1 MTAPG
6 DRVAGEHSRSG
17 LGPGPDR
24 SGDAHPVVV
33 VVGGG
38 VAGLAAAE
46 ALLDTVDRAH
56 IEVRLYEA
64 TSRVGGKLRSIDFAD
79 RRLDVG
85 PDAFLARR
93 PEAVD
98 LARRVGLGDEL
109 RAPATGRAW
118 IATGRRLVPLPD
130 GLVLG
135 VPTSLGPLVRSP
147 LVGPIGAARAAL
159 DEVLPRQPPVRP
171 IAIGALTRARLGR
184 RVTEML
190 VEPLLGGINAGRI
203 DELDTETVAPQLWAA
218 AQRPGGLMA
227 ALREARRPASTP
239 TPPESEAGS
248 ERRPDPTFFGLE
260 AGLERLPATLAGR
273 LVARGLRVELDRT
286 VEALAAVRPGDPT
299 SALWLTSRRAD
310 GRPVVEEVAGVVVA
324 TPAPAAARL
333 LAEVAPESAA
343 RLAGIPY
350 AGVAVATLR
359 YPPGAVARP
368 LDGSGVLVPRPEGR
382 LMTAC
387 TWSSVKWPHLSRSG
401 DTVLRVSAGHA
412 GDLRPEGEDDETLLR
427 RLRLE
432 VAELFP
438 FLRPPSDA
446 LLTRWPAAFPQ
457 YLPGHRDRVE
467 AIRAA
472 LPPTVQVAGAALD
485 GVGIPACVA
494 SGARAGRLLAG
505 GVLAGG

>member
-1 MTAPG
+1 MTVSHDPRG
-6 DRVAGEHSRSG
+6 PEPPRSRPD
-17 LGPGPDR
+17 GPSDTR
-24 SGDAHPVVV
+24 PVVV

-38 VAGLAAAE
+38 MTGLAAAE
-46 ALLDTVDRAH
+46 ALLDAFGERP

-64 TSRVGGKLRSIDFAD
+64 TPRVGGKLRSVDFAG
-79 RRLDVG
+79 RSLDIG

-93 PEAVD
+93 PEATD
-98 LARRVGLGDEL
+98 LARRVGLGDDL

-147 LVGPIGAARAAL
+147 LVGPLGAARAAL
-159 DEVLPRQPPVRP
+159 DEILPRNPPAGP
-171 IAIGALTRARLGR
+171 LAIGALSRARLGR

-190 VEPLLGGINAGRI
+190 IEPLLGGINAGQI

-227 ALREARRPASTP
+227 ALRELRRRAGSPAP
-239 TPPESEAGS
+239 EAGS
-248 ERRPDPTFFGLE
+248 ERRPPVSFFGLE
-260 AGLERLPATLAGR
+260 AGLERLPKTLADR
-273 LVARGLRVELDRT
+273 LVARGLEIELGRRAEVLT
-286 VEALAAVRPGDPT
+286 AGRPGDFS
-299 SALWLTSRRAD
+299 SALQLTSLRAD
-310 GRPVVEEVAGVVVA
+310 GRREVEDVAGVVVA
-324 TPAPAAARL
+324 TPAPTAARL

-387 TWSSVKWPHLSRSG
+387 TWSSVKWPHLSRDG

-412 GDLRPEGEDDETLLR
+412 GDLRPEAADDETLLR

-438 FLRPPSDA
+438 LLRPPSDA

-457 YLPGHRDRVE
+457 YLPGHRARVD

-472 LPPTVQVAGAALD
+472 LPRNVEVAGAALD

-494 SGARAGRLLAG
+494 SGARAGRALANR
-505 GVLAGG
+505 LRETT